1 MPVRSGLID
10 DLPGCKAIAYY
21 CFMELETYRDLTPE
35 FELLT
40 ERLLTDSS
48 YALFVSEKEDGSI
61 NGFMVAQLQRGLYF
75 RETVA
80 TNLVFY
86 VLPEARGMAP
96 YLLIK
101 EFEAWAKLNK
111 ANEVHLST
119 SGGTNLE
126 RNLKFFSG
134 LGYKLS
140 GILTIKK
147 VK

>member
-10 DLPGCKAIAYY
+10 DIPGCKAIAHY
-21 CFMELETYRDLTPE
+21 CFMELETYQDLTPE

-40 ERLLTDSS
+40 ERVLTDPS

-61 NGFMVAQLQRGLYF
+61 NGFMVAQLQRGLHF
-75 RETVA
+75 KETVA

-86 VLPEARGMAP
+86 VLPESRGMAP

-101 EFEAWAKLNK
+101 EFEAWAKLNR
-111 ANEVHLST
+111 ANQIHLST

-126 RNLKFFSG
+126 RNLRFFSR

-140 GILTIKK
+140 GILAIKK
-147 VK
+147 VM